1 MASCKATLAESTKAF
16 ARAHSPT
23 EDSDRLASRNQV
35 VKSTDVEEPA
45 PLATAAAAAAGA
57 GDVGCCRAGG
67 DDGNILNVNYCD
79 VCFANLT
86 LLLLLQTGPP
96 VGLWPLRAIAFCG
109 SKPSCS

>member
-23 EDSDRLASRNQV
+23 EESDRLASRNQV

-45 PLATAAAAAAGA
+45 PLATAAAEA
-57 GDVGCCRAGG
+57 GDVGCCCRTGG
-67 DDGNILNVNYCD
+67 EDGNILNVNYCE

-86 LLLLLQTGPP
+86 FFFFYCFYRRTWWG
-96 VGLWPLRAIAFCG
+96 VCD
-109 SKPSCS
+109 CSEL

>member
-23 EDSDRLASRNQV
+23 EESDLLASRNQV
-35 VKSTDVEEPA
+35 VKSTDVENPA
-45 PLATAAAAAAGA
+45 PLATAAAAGA
-57 GDVGCCRAGG
+57 GDAGCCRAGG

-86 LLLLLQTGPP
+86 LLLFFTGGPP
-96 VGLWPLRAIAFCG
+96 GDHSEL
-109 SKPSCS
+109 

>member
-23 EDSDRLASRNQV
+23 EESDRLASRNQV

-45 PLATAAAAAAGA
+45 PLATAVAAAAAADAGGA
-57 GDVGCCRAGG
+57 GCCRTGG
-67 DDGNILNVNYCD
+67 EDGNILNVNYCE

-86 LLLLLQTGPP
+86 FFFFFTVFTGGPGGG
-96 VGLWPLRAIAFCG
+96 VCD
-109 SKPSCS
+109 CSEL

>member
-1 MASCKATLAESTKAF
+1 MASCKATLAESTKEF

-23 EDSDRLASRNQV
+23 EESDRLASRNQV

-45 PLATAAAAAAGA
+45 PLATVAAGA
-57 GDVGCCRAGG
+57 GDAGCCRAGG

-86 LLLLLQTGPP
+86 LLLLLQTGLL
-96 VGLWPLRAIAFCG
+96 VSL
-109 SKPSCS
+109 